1 MQRQGWVAIALGAL
15 LLWFLISIEP
25 VLMPFFVSMVLAYL
39 GDPLADR
46 LEAWGLSR
54 RLAVTVVFTV
64 LALLLIL
71 VLLLVIPILGRQIA
85 QLIELMPAAFTW
97 VQNTLLPRVQE
108 LIGVDLSTDF
118 DKLRETVM
126 GNLKETGSIAAT
138 LLAQVSKSGLALVAW
153 LGSIALIPVVTFYL
167 LLDWDHL
174 VAKLLN
180 LFPLPWKPT
189 AQKLGKECDEV
200 LSAFLRGQ
208 LIVMLCLGVIYAIGL
223 TLLGVK
229 LGLLI
234 GLLSGLASIVPYLG
248 VIVGI
253 SVAGLV
259 AFFQFDS
266 WLMLLAVAGVFGFG
280 QVAESVVLQP
290 KLLGDKIGLHPV
302 AVIFAVLAGGQLF
315 GFTGVLLALPVAAM
329 IMVVLRY
336 LHAYYKQSS
345 LYQDAAMS
353 EGDEAG
359 TIAGVD
365 GSGVSTD
372 TPENPIEEKSS

>member
-1 MQRQGWVAIALGAL
+1 MQRQSWVAIALGAL

-46 LEAWGLSR
+46 LEALGMSR

-71 VLLLVIPILGRQIA
+71 VLLLVIPILGRQVA
-85 QLIELMPAAFTW
+85 QLVDLMPAAFTW
-97 VQNTLLPRVQE
+97 VQNTLLPKLQDLVG
-108 LIGVDLSTDF
+108 IDLSTDF
-118 DKLRETVM
+118 DKLRQGIM
-126 GNLKETGSIAAT
+126 DNLKETGSFAAT
-138 LLAQVSKSGLALVAW
+138 LLAQVSKSGLALVTW

-167 LLDWDHL
+167 LLDWDRM

-180 LFPLPWKPT
+180 LLPRPWKST
-189 AQKLGKECDEV
+189 AMQLGRECDEV

-223 TLLGVK
+223 TLFGVRF
-229 LGLLI
+229 GLLI

-266 WLMLLAVAGVFGFG
+266 LLMLLAVAGVFGFG

-336 LHAYYKQSS
+336 LHAYYKKSS
-345 LYQDAAMS
+345 LYQDASMS
-353 EGDEAG
+353 EGGESATVEGADSA
-359 TIAGVD
+359 IIL
-365 GSGVSTD
+365 TD
-372 TPENPIEEKSS
+372 TPTEPREESP